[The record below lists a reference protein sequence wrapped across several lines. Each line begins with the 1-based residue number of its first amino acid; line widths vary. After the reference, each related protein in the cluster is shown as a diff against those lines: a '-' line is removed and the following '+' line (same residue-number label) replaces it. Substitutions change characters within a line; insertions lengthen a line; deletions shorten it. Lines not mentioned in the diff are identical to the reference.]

1 MFTLTETLQALS
13 VEVIRR
19 LWDAG
24 QYRDNRWLR
33 LCHDN
38 WIAVWAG
45 WRAQLSMRDVDL
57 QAEQLVET
65 WSQQDDERFLF
76 TEEEQGDT
84 PLGGP
89 MRLKA
94 TPAST
99 TTSSHEKR
107 ALLRG
112 PAPTPPAIQSGGA
125 MNAREV
131 LDGAD
136 CLVEVRKI
144 AEVLGVLGAVGHR
157 MGVSLLVLIHLAPVV
172 ERMDVWLDAEVHR

>member
-1 MFTLTETLQALS
+1 MSRDRVFTLTETLQALS

-24 QYRDNRWLR
+24 QYRDNTWLR

-94 TPAST
+94 TCIDDDEQP
-99 TTSSHEKR
+99 
-107 ALLRG
+107 
-112 PAPTPPAIQSGGA
+112 
-125 MNAREV
+125 
-131 LDGAD
+131 
-136 CLVEVRKI
+136 
-144 AEVLGVLGAVGHR
+144 
-157 MGVSLLVLIHLAPVV
+157 
-172 ERMDVWLDAEVHR
+172 

>member
-1 MFTLTETLQALS
+1 MSRDRVFTLTETLQALS
-13 VEVIRR
+13 VEVIQR

-24 QYRDNRWLR
+24 QYRDNTWLR

-38 WIAVWAG
+38 WIAVWVD

-76 TEEEQGDT
+76 TEEEQDDT

-94 TPAST
+94 TCIDDDDEQP
-99 TTSSHEKR
+99 
-107 ALLRG
+107 
-112 PAPTPPAIQSGGA
+112 
-125 MNAREV
+125 
-131 LDGAD
+131 
-136 CLVEVRKI
+136 
-144 AEVLGVLGAVGHR
+144 
-157 MGVSLLVLIHLAPVV
+157 
-172 ERMDVWLDAEVHR
+172 